1 MSMSAIVELV
11 GPETV
16 LGLDLL
22 LGGFDRKRFFSEHWE
37 RRSLHLAHGD
47 PGRFSHLLSVE
58 SFLETEVR
66 RCAEL
71 RANTRDAQGWN
82 VDIPIQ
88 PAQAAKMFRAGMTIC
103 ATALDE
109 SGPRGEVLR
118 EHRRV
123 ISCAPS
129 VQFNC
134 YYSPDGRGFGL
145 HFDTHPVWILQ
156 VSGSK
161 HWTVSREPGVRN
173 PLTNVVYP
181 PGLDRVR
188 LPWITLDRPD
198 ADNPERFMNVRLD
211 PGDVLYLPA
220 GCWHAA
226 AAEGP
231 SLALTLAL
239 GRVTTMDLLA
249 VLLQSLAARGL
260 PAATTRL
267 PAFPVPDADGGEGR
281 AQFTAQLA
289 TDLEQLKEL
298 IQKCDAAALVKVHEE
313 LARGRRS

>member
-1 MSMSAIVELV
+1 MSAIVKLAST
-11 GPETV
+11 ETV
-16 LGLDLL
+16 PGLDLL
-22 LGGFDRKRFFSEHWE
+22 LGGFDRKRFFTEHWE

-47 PGRFSHLLSVE
+47 PQRFSNLISVE
-58 SFLETEVR
+58 SFLETDVR

-71 RANTRDAQGWN
+71 RANTRDAHGWN

-109 SGPRGEVLR
+109 SGPRGEVLQ

-123 ISCAPS
+123 ISGAPG

-134 YYSPDGRGFGL
+134 YYSPDQRGFGL

-156 VSGSK
+156 VAGSK

-181 PGLDRVR
+181 PGLDRIR

-198 ADNPERFMNVRLD
+198 VGDQERFMQIRLD
-211 PGDVLYLPA
+211 PGDVLYLPT

-226 AAEGP
+226 AAEGS
-231 SLALTLAL
+231 SLALTLAI

-249 VLLQSLAARGL
+249 LVLGSLVARGL
-260 PAATTRL
+260 PAATARL
-267 PAFPVPDADGGEGR
+267 PAFPVPEADGGDGR
-281 AQFTAQLA
+281 AEFTAQLA
-289 TDLEQLKEL
+289 TDLDRLKEL
-298 IQKCDAAALVKVHEE
+298 IQRCDAATLMKAHQE
-313 LARGRRS
+313 LARGRRP